1 MSHSTI
7 QPALL
12 AACSMDDVAYTQS
25 ECDPSTVKYEISFHW
40 KSPKH
45 CVGGIALPGPIKEA
59 CGV

>member
-1 MSHSTI
+1 
-7 QPALL
+7 
-12 AACSMDDVAYTQS
+12 MDDVAYTQS